1 MLKEFKEFALKG
13 NVIDMAIGVIVGG
26 AFGKIVTSLVND
38 IIMPVFAFLTSGMS
52 VKELA
57 YTFPDSEAT
66 IAYGVFL
73 QNVIDFLLISISIF
87 AFAENMTP
95 PRSRKSLPVRP
106 RKSCSPKSATC
117 SSIRKK
123 SLPALNYFRSAGKA
137 FI

>member
-1 MLKEFKEFALKG
+1 MPKEFKEFVLKG

-87 AFAENMTP
+87 AFVQLANRMRRKHEPAPEPEKPAVPTTEELLAE
-95 PRSRKSLPVRP
+95 
-106 RKSCSPKSATC
+106 
-117 SSIRKK
+117 IRDLLKH
-123 SLPALNYFRSAGKA
+123 P
-137 FI
+137 